1 MRKLL
6 IVTLALLAG
15 PALAPAARAAGTE
28 SPMTMQRPS
37 NPDYD
42 AGKKAVEAQDWKAAI
57 AAFTRA
63 AASDPGNAN
72 VQNELGY
79 SYRKSGN
86 VDMAFKYYNEA
97 LRLDPD
103 HKGANEYIGET
114 YLMVGNLP
122 KAEEHLA
129 RLDRLCTFGCD
140 EYTMLKKSIAD
151 YKQSHAQK

>member
-57 AAFTRA
+57 TAFTRA

-97 LRLDPD
+97 LRLDPG